1 MRNIIQIFLIIILIF
16 LILLFY
22 NKYLKNNNDTNYND
36 INNKNIPEKFSI
48 DENINNTIQNLEYEI
63 TINQEN
69 NYKLSSKASEIVY
82 EGNIELIKMYDVKAT
97 FNNKNK
103 NDIII
108 IKSEEAIYN
117 NENYHTTFN
126 KNVIIEYLENII
138 LGDSLDLNLEKNFM
152 IISGNVKFDGLTGQ
166 LFTDNIK
173 LDMTTKKIN
182 IFMNDKNKKVFLNKK

>member
-36 INNKNIPEKFSI
+36 INNKNISEKFSI
-48 DENINNTIQNLEYEI
+48 DENINNTIQNLEYNI

-69 NYKLSSKASEIVY
+69 NYKLSSKASEIIY

-97 FNNKNK
+97 FKNKNK
-103 NDIII
+103 NDII

-117 NENYHTTFN
+117 NENYYTTFN
-126 KNVIIEYLENII
+126 KNVTIEYLENMIF
-138 LGDSLDLNLEKNFM
+138 GDSLNLNIEKNFM

-173 LDMTTKKIN
+173 LDMTTKKIEM
-182 IFMNDKNKKVFLNKK
+182 FMNDKNKKVFLNKK

>member
-16 LILLFY
+16 LIILFY
-22 NKYLKNNNDTNYND
+22 NKFLKNNNDIN
-36 INNKNIPEKFSI
+36 NNKNISEKFSI

-69 NYKLSSKASEIVY
+69 SYKLSSKASEIVY
-82 EGNIELIKMYDVKAT
+82 EGNIELIKMFDVQAT
-97 FNNKNK
+97 VSNKYK
-103 NDIII
+103 NDIT

-117 NENYHTTFN
+117 NENYNTTFN
-126 KNVIIEYLENII
+126 KNVTIEYLENTIF
-138 LGDSLDLNLEKNFM
+138 GDILDLNLEKNFM

-173 LDMTTKKIN
+173 LDMTKKKIN

>member
-36 INNKNIPEKFSI
+36 INNKNISEKFLI
-48 DENINNTIQNLEYEI
+48 DENINNTIQNLEYNI

-69 NYKLSSKASEIVY
+69 NYKLSSKASEIIY

-97 FNNKNK
+97 FKNKNK
-103 NDIII
+103 NDII

-117 NENYHTTFN
+117 NENYYTTFN
-126 KNVIIEYLENII
+126 KNVTIEYLENMIF
-138 LGDSLDLNLEKNFM
+138 GDSLNLNIDKNFM

-173 LDMTTKKIN
+173 LDMTTKKIEM
-182 IFMNDKNKKVFLNKK
+182 FMNDKNKKVFLIKK

>member
-36 INNKNIPEKFSI
+36 INNKNISEKFLI
-48 DENINNTIQNLEYEI
+48 DENINNTIQNLEYNI

-69 NYKLSSKASEIVY
+69 NYKLSSKASEIIY

-97 FNNKNK
+97 FKNKNK
-103 NDIII
+103 NDII

-126 KNVIIEYLENII
+126 KNVIIKYLENII
-138 LGDSLDLNLEKNFM
+138 LGDSLDLNIEKNFM

-173 LDMTTKKIN
+173 LDMTTKKIEM
-182 IFMNDKNKKVFLNKK
+182 FMNDKNKKVFLIKK